1 MQFLAA
7 GHKIQIGFLRNS
19 DQIQMSSDK
28 IQMNL
33 DLIEEI

>member
-7 GHKIQIGFLRNS
+7 GHKIQIGFLRNTE
-19 DQIQMSSDK
+19 QFQMNPDDALK
-28 IQMNL
+28 NL